1 MFSLREPSTRLVVA
15 GACMLLVVH
24 TLGRFIYTPLLPW
37 LIDDGVLS
45 LQEGADV
52 ATWNYLGYLTGAL
65 LAVRWSR
72 VHHMQRILPV
82 ALVGNVLCTL
92 LQTQTEQVQWLS
104 LWRFLNGVTN
114 GVVFVQAPALI
125 LEWLVLQGRAGLS
138 GLLYLGVGAGLLV
151 SSLLVSGFAPWLAGA
166 NRWWPAFVVSVP
178 LAWWSLTQ
186 LRLVRFSPQETQPP
200 SPPKEAGGLFDAYSI
215 PLFLSYAGAGLGYIL
230 PMTFLPALVANL
242 PHLPDTLKNGSWL
255 LVALATLPSPWWW
268 NLAGVRWGDTV
279 ALRWNYAIQLAG
291 VLLII
296 LLPNTVG
303 ITLGSIMV
311 GGTFL
316 GTVLLS
322 QRLARW
328 FHPHQGPKL
337 SAALIALYGGTQLV
351 GPWLARLWIEY
362 GGTLQSAFWIGVAAL
377 AWGLW
382 WSFLTPKEAP

>member
-37 LIDDGVLS
+37 LIEDGVLS

-72 VHHMQRILPV
+72 VHQMQRILPV

-138 GLLYLGVGAGLLV
+138 GLLYLGVGAGLLF

-166 NRWWPAFVVSVP
+166 GRWWPAFVVSVP
-178 LAWWSLTQ
+178 LAWWSLAQ
-186 LRLVRFSPQETQPP
+186 LRLVRFSPQETNP
-200 SPPKEAGGLFDAYSI
+200 SSKSKEAGGLFDAYSI

-242 PHLPDTLKNGSWL
+242 PHLPNSLKNGSWL